1 MSQMH
6 MHSGN
11 IREEH
16 NDVNVAKTTI
26 PLKEMAGMLNTMT
39 PLTNGRVSSLLSKFL
54 EIILLNFIAYSG
66 IKVDWNKMVE

>member
-39 PLTNGRVSSLLSKFL
+39 PLTNGRVSSNLLRKFL
-54 EIILLNFIAYSG
+54 EIILLNFIA
-66 IKVDWNKMVE
+66 

>member
-1 MSQMH
+1 

-26 PLKEMAGMLNTMT
+26 LLKEMAGMLNTMT

-66 IKVDWNKMVE
+66 IKVDWNKIVE